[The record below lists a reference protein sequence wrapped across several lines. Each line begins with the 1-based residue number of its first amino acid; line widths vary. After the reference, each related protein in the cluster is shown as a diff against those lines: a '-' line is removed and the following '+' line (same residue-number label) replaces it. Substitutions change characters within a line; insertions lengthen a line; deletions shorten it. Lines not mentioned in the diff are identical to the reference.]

1 MLGLILA
8 ILVTILVARMV
19 LKKYKPQATLMF
31 GGILLMVIA
40 VAIGA
45 GTVLPEGKS
54 TGLVWFD
61 IFEFIKA
68 TFSNRGAGLGLL
80 IMSVAGFA
88 KYMEHI
94 GASGSLVRLVI
105 KPMQKLN
112 SPYLVLAL
120 GYLIGQLLNIFIP
133 SASGLGVILMVTM
146 FPLLVKLGVSP
157 LAATAMIGTS
167 AALDLG
173 PASGNANLAAET
185 AGMDVSVY
193 FVDYQIPV
201 AIAVVLVIAVLHY
214 FVQKWFDKKDGY
226 ISNNKEELEGGSAFE
241 KEESKIPA
249 IYAILPI
256 IPLLFILIFSRFVI
270 PGINMNVITAMLI
283 GLFISL
289 IFELIRHKN
298 VKKVFES
305 IQIFF
310 DGMGVQFATVV
321 TLIVAGQTFA
331 HGLKSIGAID
341 TIIEAAQSAGFGA
354 GIMILVMTAIIA
366 VSAVLMG
373 SGNAPFFAFA
383 ALAPDV
389 AAKMSIPAVLMLLP
403 MQFAAG
409 IARSVSPITAVIIAI
424 SGISNVSP
432 VDIVKR
438 TAIPMLGAL
447 LTTIIMNFILF

>member
-133 SASGLGVILMVTM
+133 SASGLGVLLMVTM

-424 SGISNVSP
+424 LGISNVSP

-438 TAIPMLGAL
+438 TATPMLGAL

>member
-438 TAIPMLGAL
+438 TVIPMLGAL